1 MSKQHNQQGSLLAS
15 LLIIMAV
22 LTTIAFSLF
31 SFTSSQYARTTR
43 NTFSANALL
52 VAEAGIEQS
61 LFTLN
66 QNASFTGYGEQVFF
80 NDSTQGRG
88 VFTTTVTTPGPGNA
102 KVILATGKIYR
113 HNSPATADPVSTRQ
127 VKVTVVGT
135 SSEGY
140 SVHSGP
146 GGLILSGSANIT
158 NSEVYVNGKITLSGA
173 ARIGTNS
180 QPLNIHVANQSCPSG
195 SNPGATYPQ
204 VCSTGQPISTEWSTA
219 IFGTVCAT
227 GQTSRNY
234 PSGNPAFNIL
244 PGNGGG
250 GLQLGCV
257 APPVAPPA
265 YNKVAHVAAVSTT
278 SAANNINYNC
288 TDWLN
293 PVGFV
298 RTWPANLRLTG
309 NANLASSCDLTIN
322 GNVYI
327 TGNLDIG
334 GAAKIRVANSLGTTR
349 PVVLVD
355 GNITVGGSAQLLS
368 NSSGT
373 GIHFVSMRSA
383 AACGA
388 NCTNVTGTELY
399 NSQNQTTVTI
409 GGAASSAG
417 MIFQA
422 QWGKLVLNGSGVLGS
437 AVGQTIDLS
446 GAGTVIFGTALSSG
460 SATWSTTS
468 YQQVFNQ

>member
-1 MSKQHNQQGSLLAS
+1 MTKQNQRGSLLAS

-31 SFTSSQYARTTR
+31 SFTTSQYARTTR

-52 VAEAGIEQS
+52 VAEAGVEQS

-66 QNASFTGYGEQVFF
+66 QNPDFAGYVGEQIFF
-80 NDSTQGRG
+80 NDETQGRG
-88 VFTTTVTTPGPGNA
+88 VFSTTVTSAGSGNA
-102 KVILATGKIYR
+102 KIILATGKVFRFNTPDSGEPI
-113 HNSPATADPVSTRQ
+113 STRQ

-135 SSEGY
+135 SSEGF

-158 NSEVYVNGKITLSGA
+158 NSEVYVNGKITLQGASG
-173 ARIGTNS
+173 IGTNS
-180 QPLNIHVANQSCPSG
+180 QPLNVHVANQACPAG
-195 SNPGATYPQ
+195 SNPGPTYPQ
-204 VCSTGQPISTEWSTA
+204 VCGSGQPISTEWSTR

-227 GQTSRNY
+227 GQISNRY
-234 PSGNPAFNIL
+234 PSNNPAGNIL
-244 PGNGGG
+244 PGSSGG

-257 APPVAPPA
+257 APPVSPPS
-265 YNKVAHVAAVSTT
+265 YNKASHVAAVSTT
-278 SAANNINYNC
+278 STANNITYNC
-288 TDWLN
+288 TDWMN

-298 RTWPANLRLTG
+298 RTWPANLQLNG
-309 NANLASSCDLTIN
+309 NANLASSCDLTIS

-334 GAAKIRVANSLGTTR
+334 GAARIRVANSLGATR

-355 GNITVGGSAQLLS
+355 GNINVGGSAQLLS

-373 GIHFVSMRSA
+373 GIHFVSMRSL
-383 AACGA
+383 AACGS
-388 NCTNVTGTELY
+388 NCTNVTGTDLY
-399 NSQNQTTVTI
+399 RSQNQTTVTI

-422 QWGKLVLNGSGVLGS
+422 QWGRLVLNGSGVLGS